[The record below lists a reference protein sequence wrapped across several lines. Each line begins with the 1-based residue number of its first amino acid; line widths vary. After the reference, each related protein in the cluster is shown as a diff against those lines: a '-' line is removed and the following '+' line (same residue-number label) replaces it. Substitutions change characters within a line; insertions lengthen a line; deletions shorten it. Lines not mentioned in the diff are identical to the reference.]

1 MAPDMNPKPILYIK
15 PGCPWCSQA
24 LDFFAAQGLA
34 LDVRDVIA
42 SKADMEHMLK
52 ISEQTRT
59 PTFEYG
65 SFVVADFSVD
75 EFLAKLAQAPAIQ
88 RELGLTGGKH

>member
-1 MAPDMNPKPILYIK
+1 MTSKPILYIK
-15 PGCPWCSQA
+15 PGCPWCRAA

-42 SKADMEHMLK
+42 SQPDREHMLK
-52 ISEQTRT
+52 ISGQTRT

-88 RELGLTGGKH
+88 CELGLTAGKQ